1 VDKSL
6 NDLIKEGEHQR
17 QDFKFCISD
26 SRKIAR
32 SLVAFANTDG
42 GSLLIGVKDNGHI
55 VGVQSDEEY
64 YMVEAAA
71 RIYSKPPIPFT
82 TKQWHTEGKTVLQV
96 IVESSPVKPHFA
108 KDENNK
114 WMAYIR
120 YHDENRLASKVMIDV
135 WRKQKQPQGILV
147 EWDEALRFLLDYLN
161 KYDFITV
168 SAYARRACLPYRK
181 AEQLLADF
189 IVIGI
194 IQPYIGENN
203 IFYQLNRQFDLE
215 AWESQRGYLRK
226 PAGREPG
233 II

>member
-1 VDKSL
+1 MNAKL
-6 NDLIKEGEHQR
+6 LQLIKEGEHQR
-17 QDFKFCISD
+17 QDFKYCISD

-64 YMVEAAA
+64 YMAESAA
-71 RIYSKPPIPFT
+71 RIYSKPPVPFT
-82 TKQWHTEGKTVLQV
+82 TRQWHVEGKTVLQV
-96 IVESSPVKPHFA
+96 IVEPSNVKPHFA

-114 WMAYIR
+114 WLAYIR
-120 YHDENRLASKVMIDV
+120 YRDENRLASKVMLDV
-135 WRKQKQPQGILV
+135 WRKQKQPEGVLV
-147 EWDEALRFLLDYLN
+147 HLDEAQRFLLDYLN

-168 SAYARRACLPYRK
+168 SAFARRACLPYRK

-203 IFYQLNRQFDLE
+203 IFYQLNRQFDLK
-215 AWESQRGYLRK
+215 AWEAKSKKNLF
-226 PAGREPG
+226 
-233 II
+233 